1 MDATEA
7 DLEALGYSDR
17 WRALFAAEAAEGRV
31 PARIARVD
39 RGSVVAATVEGA
51 TRAEA
56 SARLR
61 RDALGPQDFPAVGDW
76 VVLDPAPSHEVA
88 LVDAVLP
95 RASAITRG
103 DPGETSDVQVIAA
116 NVDTVFVVHPLGDAP
131 NVRRIERELAVAWDS
146 GAVPVVV
153 LTKADLAGDA
163 QADREAVEA
172 SALGVDVLVTSAVTG
187 AGMDGVASFATGG
200 RTVALIGPSG
210 AGKSTLVNAL
220 LGEDRQATGEVRAS
234 DGRGRHVTVAR
245 ELVPLPSGGVLLDTP
260 GLRAVA
266 VVDAGEGIDA
276 AFPDIDR
283 LAEGC
288 RFRDCTHT
296 EEPGCAVLEAIESG
310 SLDRARLDS
319 LHKLRRESEV
329 AAMKTDA
336 RLRNEEIRKWKI
348 MIKSAKDHDKRKRR
362 DGR

>member
-1 MDATEA
+1 MERTEGN
-7 DLEALGYSDR
+7 LEALGYSDR
-17 WRALFAAEAAEGRV
+17 WRALFDAQAGEDRV
-31 PARIARVD
+31 PARVLRVD
-39 RGSVVAATVEGA
+39 RGRVIAGIADGA
-51 TRAEA
+51 VRAES
-56 SARLR
+56 SALLR
-61 RDALGPQDFPAVGDW
+61 RDARGPEDFPAVGDW
-76 VVLDPAPSHEVA
+76 VVLDPAESHEVA
-88 LVDAVLP
+88 LVETVLP
-95 RASAITRG
+95 RSSAITRG
-103 DPGETSDVQVIAA
+103 DPGASSEVQVLAA
-116 NVDTVFVVHPLGDAP
+116 NVDTVFVVHPLGEEP

-153 LTKADLAGDA
+153 LTKADLAEDA
-163 QADREAVEA
+163 AGSREQVET
-172 SALGVDVLVTSAVTG
+172 SALGVDVVVASPVTG
-187 AGMDGVASFATGG
+187 EGMDALASYAGQG

-276 AFPDIDR
+276 AFPDIDG
-283 LAEGC
+283 LAREC

-296 EEPGCAVLEAIESG
+296 GEPGCAVIAAIEDG
-310 SLDRARLDS
+310 SLEQARLDS
-319 LHKLRRESEV
+319 FHKLRRESEV

-336 RLRNEEIRKWKI
+336 RLRNEEVRKWKI
-348 MIKSAKDHDKRKRR
+348 TIKSVKDHDKRKRR